1 MKWTKAGAAF
11 LAAVVMMSSLSLGAF
26 ADDDYENQIS
36 DLNSKYDELEKQQQ
50 ALQKEID
57 KAKTEKERQQA
68 VKAQIDNQIV
78 STRSQIS
85 VLSDKISLLEENLQE
100 TTSELEQKEYDISE
114 NYALMKQRLRVM
126 YTTGNAS
133 VLGLLI
139 GADSFTEY
147 LTRTEVASKVAE
159 HDQEMLEAM
168 RAELLDI
175 KAFKEEI
182 ETNKTEIESAKGQ
195 LAGKQ
200 AQLDDQ
206 LKETEGQIQDL
217 AALEAQIKN
226 NQEEIEAQQK
236 QIQAEIDEIYKQIN
250 SVGEYTG
257 GVMGWPLVAFNT
269 MTSNFGWRFN
279 HTDYHT
285 GIDIAGKNA
294 AGQGVYGKPIV
305 AASDGVVA
313 FTQTNYVVG
322 KGYGIYLIID
332 HGGGIS
338 TLYGHTSGLAVK
350 VGDQVKRGQTI
361 AYVGST
367 GWSTGPHLHF
377 EVRVDGKYVNPWGY
391 LK

>member
-1 MKWTKAGAAF
+1 MKWTRLGAAF
-11 LAAVVMMSSLSLGAF
+11 LAAAVVSSFPLTALANS
-26 ADDDYENQIS
+26 DYEDQIS

-85 VLSDKISLLEENLQE
+85 VLSDKISLLEENLAA
-100 TTSELEQKEYDISE
+100 TTEELEQKEYEISE

-126 YTTGNAS
+126 YTTDNAS

-147 LTRTEVASKVAE
+147 LTRTKVASKVAE
-159 HDQEMLEAM
+159 HDQEMLETM

-182 ETNKTEIESAKGQ
+182 EENKQQIEETKTQ

-200 AQLDDQ
+200 AQLGEQ
-206 LKETEGQIQDL
+206 LRETEEQIQDL

-226 NQEEIEAQQK
+226 NQAAIEAQQK

-257 GVMGWPLVAFNT
+257 GVMGWPVVGYKT
-269 MTSNFGWRFN
+269 VTSNFGWRFN
-279 HTDYHT
+279 NTDYHT

-294 AGQGVYGKPIV
+294 AGQGIYGKPIV

-322 KGYGIYLIID
+322 RGYGIYLIID

-377 EVRVDGKYVNPWGY
+377 EVRVNGKYVNPWGY

>member
-11 LAAVVMMSSLSLGAF
+11 LAAVVMTSSLSLGAF

-257 GVMGWPLVAFNT
+257 GVMGWPLVGFNT
-269 MTSNFGWRFN
+269 VTSNFGWRFN

>member
-257 GVMGWPLVAFNT
+257 GVMGWPLVGFNT
-269 MTSNFGWRFN
+269 VTSNFGWRFN
-279 HTDYHT
+279 NTDYHT

>member
-257 GVMGWPLVAFNT
+257 GVMGWPLVGFNT
-269 MTSNFGWRFN
+269 VTSNFGWRFN

-332 HGGGIS
+332 HGGGVS
-338 TLYGHTSGLAVK
+338 TLYGHTGGLAVE

>member
-217 AALEAQIKN
+217 AALEAQNKN

-257 GVMGWPLVAFNT
+257 GVMGWPLVGFNT
-269 MTSNFGWRFN
+269 VTSNFGWRFN

>member
-257 GVMGWPLVAFNT
+257 GVMGWPLVGFNT
-269 MTSNFGWRFN
+269 VTSNFGWRFN

-294 AGQGVYGKPIV
+294 AGQGVYGQPVV
-305 AASDGVVA
+305 AASDGAVA
-313 FTQTNYVVG
+313 FTQTN
-322 KGYGIYLIID
+322 
-332 HGGGIS
+332 
-338 TLYGHTSGLAVK
+338 
-350 VGDQVKRGQTI
+350 
-361 AYVGST
+361 
-367 GWSTGPHLHF
+367 
-377 EVRVDGKYVNPWGY
+377 
-391 LK
+391 

>member
-257 GVMGWPLVAFNT
+257 GVMGWPLVGFNT
-269 MTSNFGWRFN
+269 VTSNFGWRFN
-279 HTDYHT
+279 HT

>member
-257 GVMGWPLVAFNT
+257 GVMGWPLVGFNT
-269 MTSNFGWRFN
+269 VTSNFGWRFN

-305 AASDGVVA
+305 AGSDGVVA